1 MLRQLPDRLNSGNYD
16 AEFLQKNCAI
26 MDEKGKILDIY
37 IAMVE
42 DSLSW
47 AELKAIAPYKLGLES
62 SWTYDPLLDRPYN
75 EGGEHNLDLTTPDKL
90 HPAGDFLPPWS
101 PSLKRKESEI
111 TRTPSFSPSSQPQ
124 RSPTGMGGKRRR
136 EETQPRYIL

>member
-1 MLRQLPDRLNSGNYD
+1 
-16 AEFLQKNCAI
+16 

-42 DSLSW
+42 GSLSW

-62 SWTYDPLLDRPYN
+62 SWTYDPLLDGPYN
-75 EGGEHNLDLTTPDKL
+75 EGGEYNLGLATPDKL
-90 HPAGDFLPPWS
+90 HPGGDILPPWS

-111 TRTPSFSPSSQPQ
+111 TRTPSFSDLSQLQ
-124 RSPTGMGGKRRR
+124 RSLTGMGGKRRR
-136 EETQPRYIL
+136 EET